1 MDEKWIVLKA
11 IKEAE
16 ELNKKF
22 LSLEIDSKGLQ
33 RSKVGSNTAEKNNL
47 MTKSKKCEDCYVEFT
62 RNLKSILK
70 RIRESKNLNVT

>member
-1 MDEKWIVLKA
+1 MGAQTKWEYFKVKAMDEKCILLKA

-33 RSKVGSNTAEKNNL
+33 RSKVGSNTAEKNN
-47 MTKSKKCEDCYVEFT
+47 SSNCE
-62 RNLKSILK
+62 LSI
-70 RIRESKNLNVT
+70 